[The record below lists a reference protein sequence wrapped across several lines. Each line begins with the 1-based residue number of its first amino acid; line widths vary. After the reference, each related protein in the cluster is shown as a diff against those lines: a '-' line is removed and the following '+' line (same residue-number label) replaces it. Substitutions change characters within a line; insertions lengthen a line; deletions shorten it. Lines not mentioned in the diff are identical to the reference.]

1 MDDGQ
6 GPNPTFLNHILCL
19 FKQKK
24 KATEFWKFPP
34 PPTITEGKVNGCSE
48 TRELSNH

>member
-24 KATEFWKFPP
+24 KLLTFGNFHLHQQSL
-34 PPTITEGKVNGCSE
+34 KVK
-48 TRELSNH
+48 